1 MIRYNDAKINNKVN
15 MAVKIGVLFPMLSSI
30 FIPIH
35 NPRRIAAIIWKARP
49 EYLAY

>member
-1 MIRYNDAKINNKVN
+1 MIRYNEAKINNKVK

-35 NPRRIAAIIWKARP
+35 NPRSIAASIWKASP
-49 EYLAY
+49 EYFAY

>member
-1 MIRYNDAKINNKVN
+1 MIRYNEAKINNKVK

-35 NPRRIAAIIWKARP
+35 NPNNMAAIIWKARP